1 MAGTR
6 VAVIGLGSMG
16 HGMARSLMR
25 AGMDVVG
32 TDISAE
38 RRDALAADGGTV
50 AESAAAAA
58 AGAAVV
64 VCVVITGGQ
73 TEAVLFGPGGI
84 AAALPA
90 DAIFVSCATMPPGQ
104 AKALGRRA
112 AEAGVRF
119 LDAPISGGARGAE
132 AGALSIMASGTR
144 GTYDAALPVLQ
155 AMGKRLFWL
164 GEEPGLGSAMKTV
177 NQLLAGAN
185 LATAC
190 EAIAFAI
197 RLGLDPKTVDEII
210 SGSAG
215 NSWMWGDRISALVAG
230 DYTPRSAVD
239 IFTKDL
245 GIVVDTARMSN
256 FPVPMAGAALQN
268 FLMAAAAGMGR
279 EADSSVARVYAQ
291 LAGLEL
297 PKPAND

>member
-1 MAGTR
+1 MAQPR

-16 HGMARSLMR
+16 LGMAHSLLR
-25 AGMDVVG
+25 AGMSVVG

-38 RRDALAADGGTV
+38 RRALFAEAGGTV
-50 AESAAAAA
+50 ADSAAAAA
-58 AGAAVV
+58 EGADIV

-73 TEAVLFGPGGI
+73 TEAVLFGDSGI
-84 AAALPA
+84 AGAMRPGSL
-90 DAIFVSCATMPPGQ
+90 FVSSATMPPGQ
-104 AKALGRRA
+104 ARALGLRA
-112 AEAGVRF
+112 AESGIGF
-119 LDAPISGGARGAE
+119 LDAPISGGARAAE
-132 AGALSIMASGTR
+132 AGTMTIMASGPR
-144 GTYDAALPVLQ
+144 AVYDAALPALE

-197 RLGLDPKTVDEII
+197 RLGLDPRKVDEII

-245 GIVVDTARMSN
+245 GIVMDTARASN
-256 FPVPMAGAALQN
+256 FPVPMAGAALQG

-279 EADSSVARVYAQ
+279 EADASVTKVYAQ

-297 PKPAND
+297 PKAAND

>member
-1 MAGTR
+1 MAQPR

-16 HGMARSLMR
+16 LGMARSLRR

-38 RRDALAADGGTV
+38 RRALFAEAGGAIADSAV
-50 AESAAAAA
+50 AAAT
-58 AGAAVV
+58 GADIV

-84 AAALPA
+84 AGAMPSGSV
-90 DAIFVSCATMPPGQ
+90 FVSSATMPPGQ
-104 AKALGRRA
+104 ARALGLRA
-112 AEAGVRF
+112 VEAGIGF
-119 LDAPISGGARGAE
+119 LDAPISGGARAAE
-132 AGALSIMASGTR
+132 AGSMTIMSSGPR
-144 GTYDAALPVLQ
+144 AIYDAALPALE

-197 RLGLDPKTVDEII
+197 RLGLDPKQVDEII

-245 GIVVDTARMSN
+245 GIVMDTARASN
-256 FPVPMAGAALQN
+256 FPVPMAGAALQG

-279 EADSSVARVYAQ
+279 EADASVTKVYAQ

-297 PKPAND
+297 PKAAND

>member
-1 MAGTR
+1 MAGSR

-16 HGMARSLMR
+16 LGMARSLKR

-32 TDISAE
+32 ADVSAE
-38 RRDALAADGGTV
+38 RRAAFAADGGQV

-58 AGAAVV
+58 AGAEVA
-64 VCVVITGGQ
+64 VCVVITGDQ
-73 TEAVLFGPGGI
+73 TEAVLFGPGGV
-84 AAALPA
+84 AGALPR
-90 DAIFVSCATMPPGQ
+90 DAIFISCATMPPRQ
-104 AKALGRRA
+104 AEALGRRA
-112 AEAGVRF
+112 AEAGLRF
-119 LDAPISGGARGAE
+119 LDAPISGGARNAE
-132 AGALSIMASGTR
+132 IGALTIMASGARATWE
-144 GTYDAALPVLQ
+144 AAQPVLS
-155 AMGKRLFWL
+155 AMGQRLFWL
-164 GEEPGLGSAMKTV
+164 GEEPGQGSAMKAV
-177 NQLLAGAN
+177 NQLLAGVN
-185 LATAC
+185 LSTAC
-190 EAIAFAI
+190 EAITFAI
-197 RLGLDPKTVDEII
+197 RLGLDPKTVHEII

-245 GIVVDTARMSN
+245 GIVVDTAQANN

-268 FLMAAAAGMGR
+268 FLMAAAAGLGR
-279 EADSSVARVYAQ
+279 EADFSVARVYAR